1 VSAIRIDHNISFFPA
16 SRNAAGFWLALRR
29 IQLSRQLWGLIRRF
43 KTPISGKLVG
53 HSIVGLNPMAAKGFN
68 RQSARAPSDH
78 GPNRLRRKFI
88 ISRLISTPR
97 LRKKP

>member
-1 VSAIRIDHNISFFPA
+1 
-16 SRNAAGFWLALRR
+16 
-29 IQLSRQLWGLIRRF
+29 
-43 KTPISGKLVG
+43 
-53 HSIVGLNPMAAKGFN
+53 MAAKGFN

>member
-1 VSAIRIDHNISFFPA
+1 LQQVAMGARDGFRLCQRRAASGSARK
-16 SRNAAGFWLALRR
+16 R
-29 IQLSRQLWGLIRRF
+29 IQLARPLWGLVRWF

-53 HSIVGLNPMAAKGFN
+53 HSIVGLNPIAAKGFN